1 MFHEIYGSYY
11 NVLAAILKEALHEPV
26 TDRRIREIIAEKG
39 FGESG
44 LSIPEALRT
53 GRWPLLNRHNRT
65 YLRKEPEMPLTELE
79 KSWLLA
85 IRQDPRIRLFD
96 PPEEAWP
103 ETIPLFGPDFF
114 VYYDRYGD
122 GDPFEDPDYIRHFQT
137 IRRGLMEKRKLEV
150 EFQGRTHLQH
160 KILIPDK
167 LEYSPKDDK
176 FRLLGHTDTPR
187 NYIVNIGRI
196 RSVELLDPVT
206 EEDPAAPEPE
216 KRELVMELTDERN
229 ALERAMLHFSDLE
242 KETVRTGEDTYRIR
256 LIYRKDDEP
265 EILIRILSFGPMLKV
280 TEPEPFIQKIRDR
293 LNRQN

>member
-11 NVLAAILKEALHEPV
+11 NVLAEILKEAVRTPV
-26 TDRRIREIIAEKG
+26 TDRQIREIIAEKG

-53 GRWPLLNRHNRT
+53 GRWPLLNRENRT
-65 YLRKEPEMPLTELE
+65 PLRNEPEMPLTELE
-79 KSWLLA
+79 KSWLKA
-85 IRQDPRIRLFD
+85 IRQDPRVKLFD
-96 PPEEAWP
+96 PPEEEWP
-103 ETIPLFGPDFF
+103 EIIPLFEPDFF

-122 GDPFEDPDYIRHFQT
+122 GDPFEDPDYIRHFRTVRQ
-137 IRRGLMEKRKLEV
+137 GLITGRKLDI
-150 EFQGRTHLQH
+150 EFQGLSHLRR
-160 KILIPDK
+160 KILIPDR

-176 FRLLGHTDTPR
+176 FRLLGHTESPR

-196 RSVELLDPVT
+196 RNVELLGPVT

-216 KRELVMELTDERN
+216 KRELVMELRDERN

-256 LIYRKDDEP
+256 LVYRRDDEP

-280 TEPEPFIQKIRDR
+280 VEPESFVRQIRER

>member
-11 NVLAAILKEALHEPV
+11 NVLAEILMEAVRTPV

-53 GRWPLLNRHNRT
+53 GRWPLLNRENRT
-65 YLRKEPEMPLTELE
+65 PLRNEPEMPLTDLE
-79 KSWLLA
+79 KSWLKA
-85 IRQDPRIRLFD
+85 ICQDPRVKLFD
-96 PPEEAWP
+96 PPEEEWP
-103 ETIPLFGPDFF
+103 EIIPLFEPDFF

-122 GDPFEDPDYIRHFQT
+122 GDPFEDPDYIRHFRTVRQ
-137 IRRGLMEKRKLEV
+137 GLITGRKLDV
-150 EFQGRTHLQH
+150 EFQGRSHLRREV
-160 KILIPDK
+160 LIPDK

-176 FRLLGHTDTPR
+176 FRLLGHTGVPR

-196 RSVELLDPVT
+196 RNVELLGPVT

-216 KRELVMELTDERN
+216 KRELVMELRDERN

-256 LIYRKDDEP
+256 LVYRRDDEP

-280 TEPEPFIQKIRDR
+280 VEPESFVRQIRER

>member
-11 NVLAAILKEALHEPV
+11 NVLAEILKEAVRTPV

-53 GRWPLLNRHNRT
+53 GRWPLLNRENRT
-65 YLRKEPEMPLTELE
+65 PLRNEPEMPLTELE
-79 KSWLLA
+79 KSWLKA
-85 IRQDPRIRLFD
+85 IRQDPRVKLFD
-96 PPEEAWP
+96 PPEEEWP
-103 ETIPLFGPDFF
+103 EIIPLFEPDFF

-122 GDPFEDPDYIRHFQT
+122 GDPFEDPDYIRHFRTVRQ
-137 IRRGLMEKRKLEV
+137 GLITGRKLDI
-150 EFQGRTHLQH
+150 EFQGLSHLRR
-160 KILIPDK
+160 KILIPDR

-176 FRLLGHTDTPR
+176 FRLLGHTESPR

-196 RSVELLDPVT
+196 RNVELLGPVT

-216 KRELVMELTDERN
+216 KRELVMVLKDERN

-256 LIYRKDDEP
+256 LGYWRDDEP

-280 TEPEPFIQKIRDR
+280 VEPESFVRQIRER